1 MAQNSK
7 RFREAQKKV
16 DPSKRYTLAEAVA
29 VLKTFPPAKFDETVE
44 ISMRLGVDVKQP
56 DQMLRGSASLPKG
69 LGREKRV
76 IAFCVGDAAEAA
88 KAAGAVE
95 AGGEDLVK
103 KVQDGWTE
111 FDIAVAAPDMMR
123 IVGKLGRVLGPQGK
137 MPSPKGGTVAENVPQ
152 AVKEFRAGRMEY
164 RTDATGNLH
173 APVGKLSFSEEDLRQ
188 NVESF
193 IAHIQAAKPASVKGV
208 FIVAAYLSS
217 TMSPAIRLAV

>member
-1 MAQNSK
+1 MAQSSK

-16 DPSKRYTLAEAVA
+16 DGSKRYAVAEAVA

-76 IAFCVGDAAEAA
+76 IAFCVGEAAEAA

-95 AGGEDLVK
+95 AGGEELVK
-103 KVQDGWTE
+103 KVQDGWTD

-137 MPSPKGGTVAENVPQ
+137 MPSPKSGTVAENVPQ

-188 NVESF
+188 NVEAF

-208 FIVAAYLSS
+208 FIVGAYLSS

>member
-1 MAQNSK
+1 MAQSSK

-16 DPSKRYTLAEAVA
+16 DSSKRYAVAEAVA

-69 LGREKRV
+69 LGKEKRV
-76 IAFCVGDAAEAA
+76 IAFCVGTAAEAA
-88 KAAGAVE
+88 KEAGAVE
-95 AGGEDLVK
+95 AGGEELVK
-103 KVQDGWTE
+103 KVQDGWTD

-123 IVGKLGRVLGPQGK
+123 IVGRLGRVLGPQGK
-137 MPSPKGGTVAENVPQ
+137 MPSPKSGTVAENVPQ
-152 AVKEFRAGRMEY
+152 AVREFRAGRMEY

-188 NVESF
+188 NAEAF
-193 IAHIQAAKPASVKGV
+193 IAHIQAARPASVKGV

>member
-1 MAQNSK
+1 MAQGSK

-16 DPSKRYTLAEAVA
+16 DSSKRYPVAEAVA

-69 LGREKRV
+69 LGKEKRV
-76 IAFCVGDAAEAA
+76 IAFCAGAAAEAA
-88 KAAGAVE
+88 KEAGAIE
-95 AGGEDLVK
+95 AGSEELVK
-103 KVQDGWTE
+103 KVQDGWTD

-123 IVGKLGRVLGPQGK
+123 IVGRLGRVLGPQGK
-137 MPSPKGGTVAENVPQ
+137 MPSPKSGTVAENVPQ
-152 AVKEFRAGRMEY
+152 AVREFRAGRMEY

-188 NVESF
+188 NAEAF
-193 IAHIQAAKPASVKGV
+193 IAHIQAAKPAGVKGV